1 MAEPLTLYKLIIL
14 YMLKKVD
21 FPLTNAQISEF
32 VLDQEYTTYFTL
44 QAGHL
49 GAGGGRAY
57 PYGDHPEYF
66 PSVTLTEDGDMT
78 LGYFTQKISAP
89 IREDI
94 DRYIQENKMALR
106 NEVAIVADYYKN
118 TAGEYSVHC
127 EVKEKK
133 GDLLDLTISVP
144 DKEQAIAMC
153 NHWGKRCQEIYE
165 YVMGTLLTEPKSE

>member
-44 QAGHL
+44 QQAISELVEAGL
-49 GAGGGRAY
+49 IRMETIRNTSQY
-57 PYGDHPEYF
+57 Y
-66 PSVTLTEDGDMT
+66 LTEDGDMT

-118 TAGEYSVHC
+118 TAGEYSVHRQRAGHRHVQPLGQTLPGNLRIRHGDTTYRT
-127 EVKEKK
+127 EIRIKK
-133 GDLLDLTISVP
+133 C
-144 DKEQAIAMC
+144 QA
-153 NHWGKRCQEIYE
+153 
-165 YVMGTLLTEPKSE
+165 